1 MFTLNCKGSL
11 LIIDR
16 PLVMGIINVT
26 PDSFYS
32 QSRSETVANALAKA
46 SQMMEEGA
54 DILDIGGQSTRPDG
68 HLLSET
74 EELARVIPVIHA
86 IHQSFPETIL
96 SVDTFYPLVAKEAVA
111 AGAKMINDISGG
123 TYHTE
128 MLTTVA
134 GLNVPYICMHSPET
148 IAKMHQKEI
157 QGNITL
163 ALVDYFKERVSA
175 CKLAGIKDI
184 IIDPGIGFGKTLEQN
199 FQLIKELSVFKIFDK
214 PLLLGIS
221 RKSFIYKTLNISADD
236 ALNGTTV
243 IHTIGIQHG
252 ASILR
257 VHDVKEAVE
266 AIKLT
271 EYVNKKA

>member
-16 PLVMGIINVT
+16 PMVMGIINVT
-26 PDSFYS
+26 PDSFFS
-32 QSRSETVANALAKA
+32 QSRSETAANALAKA

-68 HLLSET
+68 KLLSET
-74 EELARVIPVIHA
+74 EELARVIPVVQA
-86 IHQSFPETIL
+86 IHQAFPQTII
-96 SVDTFYPLVAKEAVA
+96 SVDTFYPVVAREAVA

-123 TYHTE
+123 TYHPE
-128 MLTTVA
+128 MLNTVA
-134 GLNVPYICMHSPET
+134 GLNVPYICMHSPAT
-148 IAKMHQKEI
+148 IDKMHQKEI
-157 QGNITL
+157 QGNITI
-163 ALVDYFKERVSA
+163 ALVDYFKERLLA

-184 IIDPGIGFGKTLEQN
+184 IIDPGIGFGKTMEQN
-199 FQLIKELSVFKIFDK
+199 FQLIKELSAFKIFDK
-214 PLLLGIS
+214 PILLGIS

-243 IHTIGIQHG
+243 IHTIGLNNG
-252 ASILR
+252 AAILR

-266 AIKLT
+266 AIQLT
-271 EYVNKKA
+271 EYVNKQA

>member
-32 QSRSETVANALAKA
+32 HSRSETVANALAKA
-46 SQMMEEGA
+46 SQMMEDGA

-74 EELARVIPVIHA
+74 EELARVITVIDA
-86 IHQSFPETIL
+86 IHQSFPETII
-96 SVDTFYPLVAKEAVA
+96 SVDTFYPKVAKEAVE
-111 AGAKMINDISGG
+111 AGATMINDISGG
-123 TYHTE
+123 TYHPE
-128 MLTTVA
+128 MLNTVA
-134 GLNVPYICMHSPET
+134 ELCVPYICMHSPET
-148 IAKMHQKEI
+148 IDKMHQKEI

-163 ALVDYFKERVSA
+163 ELVDYFKERVSA

-199 FQLIKELSVFKIFDK
+199 FQLIKELSAFKIFDN

-221 RKSFIYKTLNISADD
+221 RKSFIYKTLNVTPEN
-236 ALNGTTV
+236 ALNGSTV
-243 IHTIGIQHG
+243 IHTIGIHNG

-257 VHDVKEAVE
+257 VHDVKEAVQV
-266 AIKLT
+266 IKLT

>member
-96 SVDTFYPLVAKEAVA
+96 SVDTL
-111 AGAKMINDISGG
+111 D
-123 TYHTE
+123 
-128 MLTTVA
+128 
-134 GLNVPYICMHSPET
+134 
-148 IAKMHQKEI
+148 
-157 QGNITL
+157 
-163 ALVDYFKERVSA
+163 
-175 CKLAGIKDI
+175 
-184 IIDPGIGFGKTLEQN
+184 
-199 FQLIKELSVFKIFDK
+199 
-214 PLLLGIS
+214 
-221 RKSFIYKTLNISADD
+221 RKS
-236 ALNGTTV
+236 V
-243 IHTIGIQHG
+243 
-252 ASILR
+252 
-257 VHDVKEAVE
+257 V
-266 AIKLT
+266 
-271 EYVNKKA
+271 